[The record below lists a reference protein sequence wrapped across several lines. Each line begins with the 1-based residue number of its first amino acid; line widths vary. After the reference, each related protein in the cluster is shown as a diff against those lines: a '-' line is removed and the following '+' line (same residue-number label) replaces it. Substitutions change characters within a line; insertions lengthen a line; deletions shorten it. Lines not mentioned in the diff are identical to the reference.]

1 MTENKTGGAGS
12 PCQFPPVP
20 WIFDIGASHSLI
32 GIQARAKTPQRVMK
46 KLRLL
51 DGVWNLHDW
60 CLQFIKRFFRR
71 IPSQKIR
78 ARQEILF
85 DRKIRM
91 AHRETPSYAFNIMTT
106 NAILNLTE
114 ATEMAHSN
122 QDRAENKPSAYW
134 QAVLDRDASLD
145 GKFVFAVSSTG
156 VYCRPSC
163 PARRPRRENV
173 TFFGQPDQAEKTG
186 YRACLRCRP
195 KAIGGNGT
203 TEMVKAMCRYIE
215 QHLDE
220 PLTLARLGSEFR
232 QSPFHLQRTFK
243 RVLGITP
250 RAYADSCRMSQLK
263 DNLRA
268 GHSVTRSMYDA
279 GFSSSSRLYERTSS
293 QLGMTPDKYRR
304 GAIAAPIRYTFTDS
318 PLGRMLIAATDK
330 GICAI
335 QFANSDGEL
344 EQGLRHEFP
353 FAIRRR
359 DDAAMQHW
367 KTALPLDIQAT
378 AFQRR
383 VWSQL
388 QSIPFGATRSY
399 AAVAKAIGQPTATRA
414 VARACATNPVAVVI
428 PCHRVVSKTGDAGGY
443 RWGMERKKALLELET
458 GHSV

>member
-1 MTENKTGGAGS
+1 
-12 PCQFPPVP
+12 
-20 WIFDIGASHSLI
+20 
-32 GIQARAKTPQRVMK
+32 
-46 KLRLL
+46 
-51 DGVWNLHDW
+51 
-60 CLQFIKRFFRR
+60 
-71 IPSQKIR
+71 
-78 ARQEILF
+78 
-85 DRKIRM
+85 
-91 AHRETPSYAFNIMTT
+91 MTT

-114 ATEMAHSN
+114 AMDMAPRKQNH
-122 QDRAENKPSAYW
+122 DEKPEEKNDERTHDLRW
-134 QAVLDRDASLD
+134 QAVLARDVSQD

-163 PARRPRRENV
+163 AARRPRRANV
-173 TFFGQPDQAEKTG
+173 TFFAQPDQAEKAG

-195 KAIGGNGT
+195 RAIGGHGA
-203 TEMVKAMCRYIE
+203 TETVKAICRYIE

-220 PLTLARLGSEFR
+220 PLTLARLGSEFH

-243 RVLGITP
+243 SVLGITP
-250 RAYADSCRMSQLK
+250 RAYADSCRMNQLK
-263 DNLRA
+263 GNLRA

-279 GFSSSSRLYERTSS
+279 GYSSSSRLYERTAS

-304 GAIAAPIRYTFTDS
+304 GAIAAPIRYTFADS

-335 QFANSDGEL
+335 QFADSDDEL

-359 DDAAMQHW
+359 DDEAMRKWKEDLLRQMRGQHLNA
-367 KTALPLDIQAT
+367 ALPLDIQAT

-383 VWSQL
+383 VWTHL

-428 PCHRVVSKTGDAGGY
+428 PCHRVVSKSGDAGGY